1 MDNSTEP
8 KKYNN
13 SFLNWIEY
21 RLPII
26 SYFEKEYGELKH
38 PDAVVDGM
46 IAQEVKE
53 TIDSMGV
60 SFSGWH
66 ENDNTKQELQ
76 YATFVMPLIKAVQEL
91 SEQNKALEKRIE
103 ELEK

>member
-1 MDNSTEP
+1 MRAYDLTVSGSLVVSGSDKVDYPEEIRND
-8 KKYNN
+8 
-13 SFLNWIEY
+13 
-21 RLPII
+21 
-26 SYFEKEYGELKH
+26 FEKEYGELKH

-91 SEQNKALEKRIE
+91 SAKVE
-103 ELEK
+103 ELESKLK